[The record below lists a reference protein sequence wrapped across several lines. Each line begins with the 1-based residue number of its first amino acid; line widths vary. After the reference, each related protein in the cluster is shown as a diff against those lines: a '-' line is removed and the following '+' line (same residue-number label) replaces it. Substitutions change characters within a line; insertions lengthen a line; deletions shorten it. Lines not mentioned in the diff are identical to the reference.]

1 MADVPPADGATS
13 ELEKRTRAQSSAR
26 LVALSAPIA
35 WRTVSVGS
43 IFLGHAAFLCMC
55 GLQMESVDLHGV
67 HVHV

>member
-1 MADVPPADGATS
+1 MKGA
-13 ELEKRTRAQSSAR
+13 
-26 LVALSAPIA
+26 ALALGEAPCSAPIA